1 VLVNRLS
8 QLRSELAILDAL
20 RLEEGPVALVRMP
33 TRVRATFHGMWVPG
47 DALASGRYGV

>member
-8 QLRSELAILDAL
+8 QLRSDLAILDAL
-20 RLEEGPVALVRMP
+20 RIEDGPVALVRMP

-47 DALASGRYGV
+47 AALATGRYSV